1 MRSERQRFID
11 ACLFSAFAHAP
22 DRSSRF
28 LVERAAEFWRDR
40 EAERKRFEE
49 AHPEQARPSR
59 LRKTSAEEPSKARR
73 AG

>member
-11 ACLFSAFAHAP
+11 ASLFSAFAQAP

-40 EAERKRFEE
+40 EGERKRYE
-49 AHPEQARPSR
+49 AENSAEARPPQ
-59 LRKTSAEEPSKARR
+59 LRKAKGEQPKPARR
-73 AG
+73 TA

>member
-11 ACLFSAFAHAP
+11 ACLFSAFAQAP

-40 EAERKRFEE
+40 EGERKRYE
-49 AHPEQARPSR
+49 AENPEAVERPR
-59 LRKTSAEEPSKARR
+59 LRKAASAEPKTTRR

>member
-40 EAERKRFEE
+40 EGERVRYEE
-49 AHPEQARPSR
+49 ANPEEVSRPR
-59 LRKTSAEEPSKARR
+59 LRKTQGAEIKRR
-73 AG
+73 TG